1 MDNKTRISQYYNA
14 LLWYSKQSVFN
25 MVKLNFNTLVD
36 DIPEPIKEGYKRWV
50 IINEDISKI
59 YTTGT
64 DEERK
69 LINEVIEKIDKEC
82 HSNIN
87 KKGGK

>member
-69 LINEVIEKIDKEC
+69 LINEVIEKIDKE
-82 HSNIN
+82 H
-87 KKGGK
+87 KK

>member
-1 MDNKTRISQYYNA
+1 MDNKKRISQYYHA
-14 LLWYSKQSVFN
+14 LKWFTEQSTADV
-25 MVKLNFNTLVD
+25 VKLNFNTLVD

-69 LINEVIEKIDKEC
+69 LIDEVIEKIDKEC